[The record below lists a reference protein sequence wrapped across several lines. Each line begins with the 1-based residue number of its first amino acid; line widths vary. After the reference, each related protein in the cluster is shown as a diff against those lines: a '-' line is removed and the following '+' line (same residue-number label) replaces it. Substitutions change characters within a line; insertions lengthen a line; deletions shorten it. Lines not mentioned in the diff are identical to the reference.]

1 MNIFFIALIIFL
13 IAILMTMT
21 GRGGGNFYVI
31 TLVLFGIGMHEA
43 ATNGQFILFISSL
56 AATLIYGGKRVVE
69 WKLVLF
75 IGTLTAIA
83 AFCGGYFSSYFS
95 GKTLKFV
102 FSFFLLIAAF
112 LMLRPVREGVNSEKA
127 HQLFFWHLKSR
138 AHEYPINLKIAVPII
153 VATGFGAGMVGVSGG
168 SFLVPLMVLACNVPM
183 RIAVGTATTLVS
195 ITALMGFIGHAVSGH
210 FDPRMAIPIA
220 LAGAVGGIIGGKIAL
235 QTKPAKLKLLFA
247 YTTLAASVIMVVN
260 AIVSK

>member
-1 MNIFFIALIIFL
+1 MTILAIALIIFL

-31 TLVLFGIGMHEA
+31 TLVLFGIAMHRA
-43 ATNGQFILFISSL
+43 ATTGQFILFISSL
-56 AATLIYGGKRVVE
+56 AATLIYGRKRVVE

-75 IGTLTAIA
+75 IGVMTAIP

-112 LMLRPVREGVNSEKA
+112 LMLKPVKEP
-127 HQLFFWHLKSR
+127 LKS
-138 AHEYPINLKIAVPII
+138 EYIPKRFYWYLKSGEHKYIINLTIAVPII
-153 VATGFGAGMVGVSGG
+153 IVTGFGAGMVGVSGG
-168 SFLVPLMVLACNVPM
+168 SFLVPLMVLACGVPM

-195 ITALMGFIGHAVSGH
+195 ITAFMGFAGHALTGH
-210 FDPRMAIPIA
+210 FDLRLAVPVA

-235 QTKPAKLKLLFA
+235 KTKPAKLKLLFA
-247 YTTLAASVIMVVN
+247 YTTLTASIIIVLN
-260 AIVSK
+260 ALMAT

>member
-43 ATNGQFILFISSL
+43 ATSGQFILFISSL
-56 AATLIYGGKRVVE
+56 AATLIYGKKRVVE

-75 IGTLTAIA
+75 IGALTAIS

-95 GKTLKFV
+95 GRTLKFV

-112 LMLRPVREGVNSEKA
+112 LMLRPVKEMNNLEKA
-127 HQLFFWHLKSR
+127 QQLFFWHLKSGE
-138 AHEYPINLKIAVPII
+138 HDYLINLKIAVPII
-153 VATGFGAGMVGVSGG
+153 IATGFGAGMVGVSGG
-168 SFLVPLMVLACNVPM
+168 SFLVPLMVLACSVPM

-195 ITALMGFIGHAVSGH
+195 ITAFMGFMGHALTGH
-210 FDPRMAIPIA
+210 FDPRLAVPVA
-220 LAGAVGGIIGGKIAL
+220 FAGAVGGIIGGKIAMK
-235 QTKPAKLKLLFA
+235 TKPAKLKLLFA
-247 YTTLAASVIMVVN
+247 YTTLAASIIMVVN
-260 AIVSK
+260 AIISK